1 MGRIM
6 RFRSLLGL
14 FALTASATAGPLLL
28 LCDQT
33 VPEISAWEIDGERPA
48 RRWAWVPG
56 DDEGIPAER
65 KSLFAHPTDAKP
77 SHDGR
82 HLIVSAS
89 GGGVALIS
97 VKDLRAVWHAS
108 PGGNPHS
115 VAALPDGSFVVASS
129 TGNRLTHY
137 GADRQEIGRHTVQDA
152 HGACWDPKNN
162 RLLVLGSLNLHPF
175 TLREGKL
182 SAAAPI
188 PLPVDL
194 EAPNGPRDG
203 GHDLAPLGDGSF
215 LLSDAHH
222 VWKFVPGE
230 PPRFLLWRQLDQVKA
245 VSPGEPG
252 IVLVRATESWW
263 SDEVRWLP
271 ANRVLSFPGAR
282 IYKAR
287 WWPESPAP

>member
-1 MGRIM
+1 M
-6 RFRSLLGL
+6 RFRLLL
-14 FALTASATAGPLLL
+14 AAFALTASAAAGPLLV
-28 LCDQT
+28 LCDQS
-33 VPEISAWEIDGERPA
+33 VPEISAWKIDGERPV
-48 RRWAWVPG
+48 RSRAWVPG

-65 KSLFAHPTDAKP
+65 KSLFSHPTDAKP

-82 HLIVSAS
+82 HLIVCAS

-97 VKDLRAVWHAS
+97 VSDFRAVWHAA

-129 TGNRLTHY
+129 TGDRLTHF

-152 HGACWDPKNN
+152 HGACWDPKND

-182 SAAAPI
+182 SAAALI
-188 PLPVDL
+188 PLPVDG

-222 VWKFVPGE
+222 VWKFIPGD
-230 PPRFLLWRQLDQVKA
+230 PPQFLLWRKLDQVKSI
-245 VSPGEPG
+245 SPSDRGNA
-252 IVLVRATESWW
+252 LVRATKSWW
-263 SDEVRWLP
+263 SDEVRWVP
-271 ANRVLSFPGAR
+271 GDRVLKFRGSR

-287 WWPESPAP
+287 WWRDPPAP